1 MKSRRLTSLV
11 LVCSLPLLLP
21 RGWCCIFA
29 GPVKAALTKSPAP
42 RLGCCG
48 CTCCTGEPPASE
60 PRQPH
65 LPRPVKHCPCADRDT
80 TLPSGPEK
88 GDPNLLPSGSVI
100 GPPLPEEALAI
111 LVGPVPALPF
121 LPPPLH
127 VLNCLW
133 LC

>member
-1 MKSRRLTSLV
+1 MRSRRLASLV

-29 GPVKAALTKSPAP
+29 GPVQVALAEPP
-42 RLGCCG
+42 PVRPGCC
-48 CTCCTGEPPASE
+48 CCCTGEPPSTE
-60 PRQPH
+60 PLLPDP
-65 LPRPVKHCPCADRDT
+65 PRPVKHCPCYDRDT

-88 GDPNLLPSGSVI
+88 EAPDLLPSGAVI
-100 GPPLPEEALAI
+100 GPAPLEGPPAAL
-111 LVGPVPALPF
+111 VETVPSLPF

>member
-1 MKSRRLTSLV
+1 MRSRRLTSLV

-29 GPVKAALTKSPAP
+29 GPVKAALTESPPP
-42 RLGCCG
+42 RLGCC
-48 CTCCTGEPPASE
+48 CCTGQPPPAE
-60 PRQPH
+60 PRQPGP
-65 LPRPVKHCPCADRDT
+65 PRPVKHCPCYDRDT

-88 GDPNLLPSGSVI
+88 VAPNLLPSGAVI
-100 GPPLPEEALAI
+100 GPALPEEAPAA
-111 LVGPVPALPF
+111 LVGPVPALLL